1 MYIRGM
7 TQNPP
12 NPSAS
17 EPFADFVCFS
27 VYSAN
32 LAFNRLYKALL
43 DQYGLTY
50 PQYLVLVALRQR
62 DAQTVG
68 ELGDLLHLESNTLT
82 PLLKRMEA
90 AGLLD
95 RARDATDERV
105 VRIRLTAEG
114 LDRAEAINCIPD
126 QVVAGTG
133 MSSQALVS
141 LSRQLDILAASLRKQ
156 NDV

>member
-1 MYIRGM
+1 M
-7 TQNPP
+7 TQNLPTPP
-12 NPSAS
+12 AS
-17 EPFADFVCFS
+17 EPFADFICFS

-32 LAFNRLYKALL
+32 LAFNRLYKGLL

-95 RARDATDERV
+95 RARDAADERV

-114 LDRAEAINCIPD
+114 SDKAAAINCIPD

-133 MSSQALVS
+133 MSSEALTL
-141 LSRQLDILAASLRKQ
+141 LSRQLDELATGLRNQ